1 MFSLYL
7 DLLKFKLFLRQDF
20 GSDYISYIMFKSSS
34 VEGQLKK
41 MVNIHTFTSFEH
53 CLFLSIKKTML
64 QVKLCSNR
72 IM

>member
-1 MFSLYL
+1 MFSLYF
-7 DLLKFKLFLRQDF
+7 DLLKFKLLPSA
-20 GSDYISYIMFKSSS
+20 GLWSDYISYIMFKSSS

-41 MVNIHTFTSFEH
+41 MVNIHRFTSFEH